1 MAACLLFVVLAIG
14 SRLAPVPFTNVA
26 AGADSAIEDHQ
37 EVVVRSAAD
46 WKTLWKK
53 HAPDRSMPA
62 VDFTKSMVVG
72 VFLGFRN
79 SAGYRVT
86 ITGVDREGDDV
97 VVTWREEAPGP
108 KEIVAQM
115 LTFPY
120 HLVRIDRAP
129 GTVKF
134 RKGA

>member
-1 MAACLLFVVLAIG
+1 MIPCALFLVIAIG
-14 SRLAPVPFTNVA
+14 GTVAPVPFTTVA
-26 AGADSAIEDHQ
+26 AGADSAIEDHT

-53 HAPDRSMPA
+53 HAPDRAMPA

-86 ITGVDREGDDV
+86 ITGVDRDGDDV
-97 VVTWREEAPGP
+97 VVSWREEGPGP
-108 KEIVAQM
+108 NEIVAQM

-120 HLVRIDRAP
+120 HLVRIDRVA
-129 GTVKF
+129 GGVKF
-134 RKGA
+134 KKSA